1 MDLGVLADGLYFLWV
16 LDKVPKELKSIN
28 IYSAEAITS
37 MTVITT
43 PSMQNNNI
51 NSNEE
56 NIK

>member
-1 MDLGVLADGLYFLWV
+1 MDLGVLANGLYFLWV
-16 LDKVPKELKSIN
+16 MDKVPKELKSIN
-28 IYSAEAITS
+28 IYSAKAITS
-37 MTVITT
+37 MTVIIT